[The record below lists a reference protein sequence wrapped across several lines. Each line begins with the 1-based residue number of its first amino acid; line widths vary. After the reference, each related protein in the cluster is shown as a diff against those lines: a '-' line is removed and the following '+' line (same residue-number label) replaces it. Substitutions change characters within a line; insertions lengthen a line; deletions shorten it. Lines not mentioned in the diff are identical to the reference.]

1 MEVEALI
8 ELWGGLL
15 QKSGCR
21 LTEPRRVI
29 IEILARSERA
39 LGPQDVYDI
48 GRGEHVGMGLVTVYR
63 TLEKLEQL
71 GLIQRVH
78 HPDGCHRYLRSGIGH
93 QHILLC
99 VNCGRSVFFKG
110 DDLYAQFSGVSE
122 SSGYEI
128 QEHWLQLFGLCPV
141 CKEKSAQSSGR
152 ISGTV
157 E

>member
-1 MEVEALI
+1 MEVEVLI
-8 ELWGGLL
+8 DLWSGLI
-15 QKSGCR
+15 QESGYR

-78 HPDGCHRYLRSGIGH
+78 HPDGCHRYLRAGTGH

-99 VNCGRSVFFKG
+99 VNCGHSVFFRG
-110 DDLYAQFSGVSE
+110 DDLNSLFSGVSE
-122 SSGYEI
+122 SSGFEI
-128 QEHWLQLFGLCPV
+128 QEHWLQLNGLCPA
-141 CKEKSAQSSGR
+141 CKEENAPVS
-152 ISGTV
+152 V
-157 E
+157 ED